1 MRIAM
6 RIKTE
11 EADKM
16 HFRRRLEEALGINL
30 RGRRSGYVSV
40 QGCQDAHPGRVHR
53 SDQGALRV

>member
-1 MRIAM
+1 M

-30 RGRRSGYVSV
+30 GGRRSGYVSV